1 MKANNRSPKV
11 DKKQYLRYMKT
22 YLWALR
28 QKEEDL
34 IKVAMGRHMYKYPVD
49 AISLEQAITDMEAES
64 QLRET
69 GMSTTDMYA
78 IKEAIDSLRK
88 NQKEDDTERYT
99 NTDESASQT
108 TKGSRRTKSRN

>member
-1 MKANNRSPKV
+1 MKANNRSPKI

-22 YLWALR
+22 YLWAIR

-34 IKVAMGRHMYKYPVD
+34 IKVVMGRHMYKYPVD

-69 GMSTTDMYA
+69 GISTTDMYA
-78 IKEAIDSLRK
+78 IKEAVDYLRK
-88 NQKEDDTERYT
+88 NQEDDTKRYT
-99 NTDESASQT
+99 NPDEPAPQT
-108 TKGSRRTKSRN
+108 AKRSRRTKSRD